1 LAVQSI
7 TQSKRQSRLTLR
19 RRAFRFLR
27 NRIIGLQLFV
37 YRRLLG
43 MDIGNDV
50 CISLRA
56 KVDFT
61 NPRGVHI
68 GDGTYVTFDSVI
80 LSHDMSRLLHL
91 NTYIGK
97 NCFIGA
103 KAIIM
108 PGVRVGDSCIVG
120 SGAVVTRDVASGSI
134 VAGNPAQIVKTGI
147 VTSKWGILKE
157 ASARGTAYTRE
168 STDGKGE

>member
-1 LAVQSI
+1 
-7 TQSKRQSRLTLR
+7 
-19 RRAFRFLR
+19 
-27 NRIIGLQLFV
+27 
-37 YRRLLG
+37 
-43 MDIGNDV
+43 MDIGKHV

-56 KVDFT
+56 RMDFT

-68 GDGTYVTFDSVI
+68 GEGTYVTFDSVI
-80 LSHDMSRLLHL
+80 LSHDMSRLMHL
-91 NTYIGK
+91 DTYIGK

-120 SGAVVTRDVASGSI
+120 SGAVVTKDVPSGSI

-147 VTSKWGILKE
+147 VTSRWGILKE
-157 ASARGTAYTRE
+157 AYGRGMAYTRE
-168 STDGKGE
+168 SPGAGSSALD